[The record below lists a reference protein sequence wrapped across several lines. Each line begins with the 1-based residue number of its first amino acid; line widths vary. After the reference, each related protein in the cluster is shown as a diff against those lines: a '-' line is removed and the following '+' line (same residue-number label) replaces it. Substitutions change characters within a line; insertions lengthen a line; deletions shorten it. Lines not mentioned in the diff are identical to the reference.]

1 MASCSHRDP
10 RPGSSMST
18 FSSATPTTP
27 APATQ
32 ATPTKRSRSL
42 QRGGGGAR
50 HARSV
55 SSEGGGGA
63 QLCHSTPQVSS
74 CHVSPRVTARVSQDL
89 DGAGRVSRC
98 GPVKTWR
105 SSDGLVTPVSPSPA
119 QSPARQAPRPPG
131 LGSRPPAPR
140 RRGSSLAS
148 SVTSLHL
155 GLASPRH
162 RAPGQLVM
170 LVY

>member
-1 MASCSHRDP
+1 
-10 RPGSSMST
+10 MST

-55 SSEGGGGA
+55 SSEGGGGGGA

-74 CHVSPRVTARVSQDL
+74 CHVSPRVTAHVSQDL

-119 QSPARQAPRPPG
+119 PSPARQAPRPPG

-162 RAPGQLVM
+162 RAPGQLA
-170 LVY
+170 